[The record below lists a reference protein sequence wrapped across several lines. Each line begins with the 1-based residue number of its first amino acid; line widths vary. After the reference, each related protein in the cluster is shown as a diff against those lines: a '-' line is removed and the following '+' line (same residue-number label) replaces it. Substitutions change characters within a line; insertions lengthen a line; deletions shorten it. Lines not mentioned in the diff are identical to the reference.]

1 MSIIP
6 ESHAD
11 LIEKNQIVILGT
23 NGADGY
29 PQLTALWF
37 LVEDGVIK
45 ASLNTARQKVKNL
58 TRDERATLFFVD
70 PQNPYRTLELRAKAT
85 IEPDP
90 DYVFADKVGAKYGG
104 ANLREMDSPGETRV
118 VVTFEPVKANT
129 FG

>member
-29 PQLTALWF
+29 PQVTALWF

-104 ANLREMDSPGETRV
+104 ANLREMDSLGETRV

>member
-29 PQLTALWF
+29 PQVTALWF

-70 PQNPYRTLELRAKAT
+70 PQNPYRTLELRVKAT

>member
-70 PQNPYRTLELRAKAT
+70 PQNPYRTLELRVKAT